1 MSRRATNARA
11 APRLQILFAEKA
23 YDILKNI
30 SNEDCVLLGF
40 NPKFAR
46 PDWMVLTVLPVPPPH
61 VRPAIQMDSST
72 RGEDDLTFKL
82 TDILKRSKILKR
94 QLLDGAAGHVLD
106 TTAALLGYHIA
117 TYMDNEINGCDASCQ
132 TSGKPIKSIR
142 QRIRGKDGRV
152 RGNLMG
158 KRVDFSARTVI
169 TADPNLSIDEVGVPR
184 SIANNLTY
192 PEIVTVYNRQQM
204 HELVQ
209 VGPSDPTKRGAR
221 YIIRLD
227 GTRRDLRYVGSAG
240 DITLELG
247 EKVERH
253 LMDGDPIIFNRQP
266 SLHKMSI
273 MGHRVRIMPYST
285 FRLNLSCTSPYNADF
300 DGDEMNLHVPQ
311 TPETRSE
318 VLNIMMSPRQIVSPQ
333 GNRPVMGIVQ
343 DSLLGATKLTSRNTF
358 IEKDLMFNILMW
370 LKSFDGNIPAPAIL
384 KPKPLW
390 TGKQVISLIIP
401 NVNVQKVCTA
411 HPDGETAK
419 ISPGD
424 TKVVIDQGELICG
437 ITDKPTL
444 GASQGGLIHIIWNEH
459 GPEVTRVFMDQ
470 IQQLVNYW
478 LLQESFSIGIADG
491 IADEITMGK
500 IVETIEKAKMDVKEK
515 VGEAQRKALECTPGR
530 TLMETFEDSVNR
542 TLNTARDDAGK
553 TATNSISGKNN
564 MRAMVV
570 AGSKGSNINIAQVIA
585 CVGQQN
591 VEGKRIPFG
600 FRRRTLPHFAK
611 DDFGPESRGFVENSY
626 LKGLTPQEFFFH
638 AMGGREGLID
648 TAVKTSETG
657 YIQRRLVK
665 AMEDVSVRYDQTIR
679 NSLGN
684 VIEFLY
690 GEDGMDGTAIE
701 QQSLELLKV
710 NLTKFESKY
719 RWNFDRDDWF
729 KDSRG
734 RPFLDK
740 DVVERISRSA
750 ASKERLVQEGEKLEG
765 IWNEL
770 RRRKPLMDSD
780 KRWMP
785 VNVARIVMNAQRL
798 FKIDSRSKDTSLD
811 PLKCIEGLEQLEM
824 KLEVVK
830 GSDPLSK
837 EAQHNATM
845 MIKYLLHGAL
855 ASKIVCRDYRLS
867 EEAWDWVL
875 GEIEIRW
882 FKSLGH
888 VTFALPFFFALH
900 RHACTHATLH
910 RSAWLCG
917 HASLSFAL
925 AGGRDVRI
933 SRRPVDRRARYAG
946 PSCLRYELCIP
957 GGPCVRFPMDAGCRI
972 WFALYR

>member
-1 MSRRATNARA
+1 
-11 APRLQILFAEKA
+11 
-23 YDILKNI
+23 
-30 SNEDCVLLGF
+30 
-40 NPKFAR
+40 
-46 PDWMVLTVLPVPPPH
+46 
-61 VRPAIQMDSST
+61 
-72 RGEDDLTFKL
+72 
-82 TDILKRSKILKR
+82 
-94 QLLDGAAGHVLD
+94 
-106 TTAALLGYHIA
+106 
-117 TYMDNEINGCDASCQ
+117 
-132 TSGKPIKSIR
+132 
-142 QRIRGKDGRV
+142 
-152 RGNLMG
+152 
-158 KRVDFSARTVI
+158 
-169 TADPNLSIDEVGVPR
+169 
-184 SIANNLTY
+184 
-192 PEIVTVYNRQQM
+192 
-204 HELVQ
+204 
-209 VGPSDPTKRGAR
+209 
-221 YIIRLD
+221 
-227 GTRRDLRYVGSAG
+227 
-240 DITLELG
+240 
-247 EKVERH
+247 
-253 LMDGDPIIFNRQP
+253 
-266 SLHKMSI
+266 
-273 MGHRVRIMPYST
+273 
-285 FRLNLSCTSPYNADF
+285 
-300 DGDEMNLHVPQ
+300 
-311 TPETRSE
+311 
-318 VLNIMMSPRQIVSPQ
+318 
-333 GNRPVMGIVQ
+333 
-343 DSLLGATKLTSRNTF
+343 
-358 IEKDLMFNILMW
+358 
-370 LKSFDGNIPAPAIL
+370 
-384 KPKPLW
+384 
-390 TGKQVISLIIP
+390 
-401 NVNVQKVCTA
+401 
-411 HPDGETAK
+411 
-419 ISPGD
+419 
-424 TKVVIDQGELICG
+424 
-437 ITDKPTL
+437 
-444 GASQGGLIHIIWNEH
+444 
-459 GPEVTRVFMDQ
+459 
-470 IQQLVNYW
+470 
-478 LLQESFSIGIADG
+478 
-491 IADEITMGK
+491 
-500 IVETIEKAKMDVKEK
+500 
-515 VGEAQRKALECTPGR
+515 
-530 TLMETFEDSVNR
+530 
-542 TLNTARDDAGK
+542 
-553 TATNSISGKNN
+553 

-701 QQSLELLKV
+701 AQSLELLKV

-910 RSAWLCG
+910 RTTWLCG